1 MDANRPTE
9 HIETVIIGAG
19 QAGLSAAYHLSRRGV
34 PYVVL
39 DADARI
45 GDHWRERWPSL
56 RLYSPAYD
64 DSLPGMRFPSPAFS
78 YPTGREMGDYLE
90 AYAKRFDLHVRSG
103 TRVDE
108 VRPAADGEPGYVVTA
123 GDRQYRADQ
132 VVIATGPFGNPFTPP
147 FADQLDPSIDQ
158 LHSHA
163 YRGPTHL
170 ARGPVLVV
178 GASHSGADIAFEVAR
193 SHATTLA
200 GTDHGQLPI
209 RVIDTWRA
217 RIVWPIMSFVFRH
230 VLTVRTPMGRAMA
243 PHVRAGGGP
252 LLRVRRPDLLA
263 AGVERQQQRVVGVRD
278 GKPQLADGSVVD
290 VATVIWCTGYRP
302 DYGWIRL
309 PDVTGE
315 DGWPRERRGV
325 APAAGLYFLG
335 IPFTYAFS
343 SMLVGGAGRDAR
355 YVVDRIV
362 ERMRAR
368 GLAVSMTPATAR

>member
-1 MDANRPTE
+1 MDANESTE

-19 QAGLSAAYHLSRRGV
+19 QAGLSAAYHLSRRGI
-34 PYVVL
+34 PNVVL

-45 GDHWRERWPSL
+45 GDHWRDRWASL

-64 DSLPGMRFPSPAFS
+64 DSLPGWRFPAAAFS
-78 YPTGREMGDYLE
+78 YPSGREMGDYLE

-108 VRPAADGEPGYVVTA
+108 VRPADGGGPGYLVSA
-123 GDRQYRADQ
+123 GDRRYRADQ

-147 FADQLDPSIDQ
+147 FADQLDPAIRQ
-158 LHSHA
+158 LHSHH
-163 YRGPTHL
+163 YRGPSHL
-170 ARGPVLVV
+170 VPGPVLVV
-178 GASHSGADIAFEVAR
+178 GASHSGADIAVEVAGT
-193 SHATTLA
+193 HPTILA

-217 RIVWPIMSFVFRH
+217 RIAWPVMSFTFRH
-230 VLTVRTPMGRAMA
+230 VLTRRTPMGRAMA
-243 PHVRAGGGP
+243 PKVRAGGGP

-263 AGVERQQQRVVGVRD
+263 AGVERQEQRVTGVSD
-278 GKPQLADGSVVD
+278 GKPRLADGSVVD
-290 VATVIWCTGYRP
+290 AATVIWCTGYRP

-309 PDVTGE
+309 PDVTGD

-335 IPFTYAFS
+335 IPFSYAFS

-355 YVVDRIV
+355 YVADRIV
-362 ERMRAR
+362 ERMRALGR
-368 GLAVSMTPATAR
+368 AVAMTPATAR